1 VVKNVS
7 DNQVEKISKE
17 SESAYIEELISKNN
31 ELKNLTLK
39 VSSFFVNS

>member
-7 DNQVEKISKE
+7 KDQVEKISKE
-17 SESAYIEELISKNN
+17 SESAYIEGLVSKNN
-31 ELKNLTLK
+31 ELKNLTLQ

>member
-1 VVKNVS
+1 MIKNLS
-7 DNQVEKISKE
+7 KDQVEKISKE
-17 SESAYIEELISKNN
+17 SESAYIEELVSKNN

>member
-1 VVKNVS
+1 MVKNLS
-7 DNQVEKISKE
+7 KDQVEKISNE
-17 SESAYIEELISKNN
+17 SDSVYIEELVSKNN